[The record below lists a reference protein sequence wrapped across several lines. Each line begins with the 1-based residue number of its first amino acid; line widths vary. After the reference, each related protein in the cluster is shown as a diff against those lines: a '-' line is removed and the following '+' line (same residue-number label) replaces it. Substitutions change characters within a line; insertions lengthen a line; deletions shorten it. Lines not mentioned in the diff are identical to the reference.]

1 MKDLVIT
8 LVGLALLSSLVL
20 TQGNLIENFGLN
32 PPLTVSTQKEIVIS
46 GSAQSS
52 SRAAQA
58 MGLGAEKVYQGEMVT
73 APVSMQAALSPRFD
87 GTNDYGASIRYNM
100 PAMQNLGVPANPLTY
115 GPSQMINAPQMNAKG
130 GCSKEGFYN
139 VEGYEDAEAFEPI
152 SNAAAQMGQSG
163 MRLEQAQA
171 LADDGIVKSRAPQM
185 TLQTS
190 EGPVA
195 VTVYDRL
202 MYSTS
207 RSRLYGQGDPIRGDI
222 GCIVPVKDQW
232 FRPSVRPNIDLRPGA
247 MTIMGGIEN
256 DTAREL
262 RALQNISSAGVSN
275 ITSDAYANTVAPG
288 MAQKS
293 MSLSGAPGGGQA
305 DISVAATF

>member
-1 MKDLVIT
+1 MSVT
-8 LVGLALLSSLVL
+8 
-20 TQGNLIENFGLN
+20 TQ
-32 PPLTVSTQKEIVIS
+32 PEIVIS
-46 GSAQSS
+46 GSQQGA

-58 MGLGAEKVYQGEMVT
+58 LGLGAEKVYQGEMVT
-73 APVSMQAALSPRFD
+73 APMSMQSMLSPRFD
-87 GTNDYGASIRYNM
+87 GTNDYGATIRYNM

-115 GPSQMINAPQMNAKG
+115 GPSQMLNAPQMSAGG
-130 GCSKEGFYN
+130 GCTK
-139 VEGYEDAEAFEPI
+139 EGYEDMEAFEPI

-171 LADDGIVKSRAPQM
+171 LADDGIIKARAPQM
-185 TLQTS
+185 TLQTA

-232 FRPSVRPNIDLRPGA
+232 FRPSVRPNVDLRPGA

-256 DTAREL
+256 DTSREL
-262 RALQNISSAGVSN
+262 RALQNLSSAGVSS

-288 MAQKS
+288 LAQKS
-293 MSLSGAPGGGQA
+293 MSLGGAPGGGQA

>member
-8 LVGLALLSSLVL
+8 LVGLALLSSLML
-20 TQGNLIENFGLN
+20 TQGNIIENFGLN
-32 PPLTVSTQKEIVIS
+32 PPMTVSVQPEIVLS
-46 GSAQSS
+46 GSPQGNSS
-52 SRAAQA
+52 AAQA
-58 MGLGAEKVYQGEMVT
+58 LGLGAEKVYQGEMVT
-73 APVSMQAALSPRFD
+73 APVSMQAMLSPRFD

-115 GPSQMINAPQMNAKG
+115 GPSQMLNAPQMSGKG
-130 GCSKEGFYN
+130 GCVK
-139 VEGYEDAEAFEPI
+139 EGYEDTESFEPI

-171 LADDGIVKSRAPQM
+171 LADDGLIKARSPQM

-232 FRPSVRPNIDLRPGA
+232 FRPSVRPNVDLRPGA

-256 DTAREL
+256 DTSREL
-262 RALQNISSAGVSN
+262 RALQNLSSAGVSN
-275 ITSDAYANTVAPG
+275 LTSDAYANTVAPG
-288 MAQKS
+288 LAQKS

>member
-1 MKDLVIT
+1 MKDFVIT

-20 TQGNLIENFGLN
+20 TQGNIIENFGLN
-32 PPLTVSTQKEIVIS
+32 PPMSVTTQPEIVIS
-46 GSAQSS
+46 GSQQGA

-58 MGLGAEKVYQGEMVT
+58 LGLGAEKVYQGEMVT
-73 APVSMQAALSPRFD
+73 APMSMQSMLSPRFD
-87 GTNDYGASIRYNM
+87 GTNDYGATIRYNM

-115 GPSQMINAPQMNAKG
+115 GPSQMLNAPQMSAGG
-130 GCSKEGFYN
+130 GCTK
-139 VEGYEDAEAFEPI
+139 EGYEDMEAFEPI

-171 LADDGIVKSRAPQM
+171 LADDGIIKARAPQM
-185 TLQTS
+185 TLQTA

-232 FRPSVRPNIDLRPGA
+232 FRPSVRPNVDLRPGA

-256 DTAREL
+256 DTSREL
-262 RALQNISSAGVSN
+262 RALQNLSSAGVSS

-288 MAQKS
+288 LAQKS
-293 MSLSGAPGGGQA
+293 MSLGGAPGGGQA